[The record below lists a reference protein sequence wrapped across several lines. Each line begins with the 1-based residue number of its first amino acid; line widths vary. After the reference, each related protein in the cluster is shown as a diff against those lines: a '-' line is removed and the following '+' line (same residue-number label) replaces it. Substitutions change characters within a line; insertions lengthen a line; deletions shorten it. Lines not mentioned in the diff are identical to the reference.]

1 MYHYFYGPALIPSF
15 SHTPNTQRSPD
26 YSERQRRREITLNVD
41 VFIPPSASEDLG
53 DSFYSYA
60 WTNQQVIKIPVN
72 TLFVI
77 SREGI

>member
-1 MYHYFYGPALIPSF
+1 M
-15 SHTPNTQRSPD
+15 
-26 YSERQRRREITLNVD
+26 NVD